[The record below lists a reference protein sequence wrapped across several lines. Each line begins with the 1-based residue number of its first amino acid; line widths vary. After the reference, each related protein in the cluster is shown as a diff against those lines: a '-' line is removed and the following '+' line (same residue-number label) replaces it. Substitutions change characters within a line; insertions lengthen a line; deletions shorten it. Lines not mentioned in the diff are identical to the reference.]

1 MPNSLNMS
9 SAGKAGRVFRMR
21 CLCGKEVA
29 LEARAIGRPTTCGAC
44 RARFA
49 VVWGID
55 PKTKSAA
62 LITFEAVPTTPRG
75 FKIPA
80 GMFELPCPCGQSLFA
95 RPRQAGKRVQ
105 CAVCSTWLKL
115 EHSKDAQTLE
125 TRIRVVKSR
134 LNQLP
139 ALPPPPPAAAIT
151 ILCSCGET
159 LHVESTESGSQARCG
174 ACGRHIRLEMQDGS
188 VSSCIVDDP
197 QGPAPAPPPERRG
210 IDEELS
216 LDDFT

>member
-1 MPNSLNMS
+1 MPNSLNTS
-9 SAGKAGRVFRMR
+9 SAGKAGKVFRMR
-21 CLCGKEVA
+21 CLCGKEA
-29 LEARAIGRPTTCGAC
+29 AMDARSIGRPATCGGC
-44 RARFA
+44 HARYV

-62 LITFEAVPTTPRG
+62 LITFDAAPGSPRG

-105 CAVCSTWLKL
+105 CPVCATWLKL
-115 EHSKDAQTLE
+115 EHGKDPQTLE

-139 ALPPPPPAAAIT
+139 ALPPPPPPAPIT

-159 LHVESTESGSQARCG
+159 IRVELTDSGSEARCG
-174 ACGRHIRLEMQDGS
+174 ACGRHIRLEMHEGA
-188 VSSCIVDDP
+188 VSSCTVVD
-197 QGPAPAPPPERRG
+197 APAAAPSAPRQG